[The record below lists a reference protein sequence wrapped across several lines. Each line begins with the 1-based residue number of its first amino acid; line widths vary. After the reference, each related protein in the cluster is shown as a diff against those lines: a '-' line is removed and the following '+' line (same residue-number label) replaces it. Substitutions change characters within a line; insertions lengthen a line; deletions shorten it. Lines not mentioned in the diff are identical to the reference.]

1 MNEMAAAKRGLGKG
15 LGALFDDFE
24 HEATGTYL
32 EVDIHSLDPN
42 PKQPRKTFDA
52 ERLAEL
58 AASIKQHGI
67 VQPILVRDRGDR
79 YTIVAGER
87 RWRAAQLAEL
97 KEVPVIVRVMDDQ
110 QLLEVSLIENI
121 QRNDL
126 NPLEEAA
133 AIKFLMEQHDLTHEE
148 VAERLGKSRPAITNA
163 VRLLNLPEPVQ
174 DVVLSGELSAGHAR
188 ALLTVSDPGH
198 CEGLARRI
206 INEGLSV
213 RAAEALV
220 KTSGKEKKP
229 AGPKR
234 TLSPDMFEAQER
246 LQEHFGTRV
255 KLIGDEAR
263 GRLII
268 DYYSR
273 DQLEEL
279 YQRFCGV

>member
-1 MNEMAAAKRGLGKG
+1 M
-15 LGALFDDFE
+15 GALFDDFG
-24 HEATGTYL
+24 HEASGTYL

-42 PKQPRKTFDA
+42 PKQPRKNFDE
-52 ERLAEL
+52 ERLNEL
-58 AASIKQHGI
+58 AASIMQHGI
-67 VQPILVRDRGDR
+67 VQPILVRARGDR

-87 RWRAAQLAEL
+87 RWRAAQLAAL
-97 KEVPVIVRVMDDQ
+97 KEVPVIVRAMDDQ

-148 VAERLGKSRPAITNA
+148 VAERLGKSRPAISNA
-163 VRLLNLPEPVQ
+163 VRLLNLPQPVQ
-174 DVVLSGELSAGHAR
+174 EVVLSGELSAGHAR
-188 ALLTVSDPGH
+188 ALLGITNPAL

-206 INEGLSV
+206 TKEGLSV

-220 KTSGKEKKP
+220 KAESTVKKP
-229 AGPKR
+229 GTKR
-234 TLSPDMFEAQER
+234 KTLSPEMYEAQER

-255 KLIGDEAR
+255 KLIGDETR

-273 DQLEEL
+273 EQLEEL
-279 YQRFCGV
+279 YQRFCGN

>member
-1 MNEMAAAKRGLGKG
+1 MAVAKRGLGKG
-15 LGALFDDFE
+15 LGALFNDFE
-24 HEATGTYL
+24 HEASGTYL

-52 ERLAEL
+52 ERLEEL

-67 VQPILVRDRGDR
+67 VQPILVRAKGER

-97 KEVPVIVRVMDDQ
+97 KEVPVIVRAMDDQ

-126 NPLEEAA
+126 NPMEEAS

-163 VRLLNLPEPVQ
+163 VRLLNLPLPVRGL
-174 DVVLSGELSAGHAR
+174 VLSGELSAGHAR
-188 ALLTVSDPGH
+188 ALLAVSNPER
-198 CEGLARRI
+198 CESMAVRI
-206 INEGLSV
+206 AKDGLSV

-220 KTSGKEKKP
+220 KDVSKTKKP

-234 TLSPDMFEAQER
+234 EISPEMFEAQER
-246 LQEHFGTRV
+246 LQERFGTRV
-255 KLIGDEAR
+255 KLVGDEAR

-279 YQRFCGV
+279 YQRFCGI

>member
-1 MNEMAAAKRGLGKG
+1 MAVMKRGLGKG
-15 LGALFDDFE
+15 LGALFDDFG
-24 HEATGTYL
+24 HEASGSYL

-42 PKQPRKTFDA
+42 PKQPRKTFDE
-52 ERLAEL
+52 ERLKEL

-67 VQPILVRDRGDR
+67 VQPILVRARGDR

-97 KEVPVIVRVMDDQ
+97 KEVPVIVRTMDDR

-148 VAERLGKSRPAITNA
+148 VADRLGKSRPAISNA

-174 DVVLSGELSAGHAR
+174 GAVLSGELSAGHAR
-188 ALLTVSDPGH
+188 ALLGVSDPAR

-206 INEGLSV
+206 IGEGLSV

-220 KTSGKEKKP
+220 KTADKEKKP
-229 AGPKR
+229 HIKR
-234 TLSPDMFEAQER
+234 ALTPELFEAQER

-255 KLIGDEAR
+255 KLVGDEAR

-268 DYYSR
+268 DYYSK

-279 YQRFCGV
+279 YQRFCEL

>member
-1 MNEMAAAKRGLGKG
+1 MTVAKRGLGKG
-15 LGALFDDFE
+15 LGALFDDFG
-24 HEATGTYL
+24 HEASGTYL
-32 EVDIHSLDPN
+32 EIDIHSLDPN
-42 PKQPRKTFDA
+42 PKQPRKSFDE
-52 ERLAEL
+52 ERLLEL

-67 VQPILVRDRGDR
+67 VQPILVRARGDR

-97 KEVPVIVRVMDDQ
+97 KEVPVIVRTMDDR

-126 NPLEEAA
+126 NPMEEAS

-163 VRLLNLPEPVQ
+163 VRLLNLPLPVRGL
-174 DVVLSGELSAGHAR
+174 VLSGELSAGHAR
-188 ALLTVSDPGH
+188 ALLAVSNPER
-198 CEGLARRI
+198 CENLAVRI
-206 INEGLSV
+206 CKEGLSV
-213 RAAEALV
+213 RTAETLA
-220 KTSGKEKKP
+220 KNEGKAKKRDS
-229 AGPKR
+229 KR
-234 TLSPDMFEAQER
+234 KALSPDLFEAQER

-255 KLIGDEAR
+255 KLIGDESR

-273 DQLEEL
+273 EQLEEL
-279 YQRFCGV
+279 YQRICGV